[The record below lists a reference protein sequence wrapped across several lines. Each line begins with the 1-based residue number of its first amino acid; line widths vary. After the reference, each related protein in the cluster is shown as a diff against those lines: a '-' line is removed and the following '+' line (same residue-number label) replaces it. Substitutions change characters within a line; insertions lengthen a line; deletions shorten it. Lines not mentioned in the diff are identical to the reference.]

1 MYGTKPFAVELGA
14 PLGSQTSKAATG
26 LTVPVPLLKG
36 VSLAPVNALITPP
49 AVGSAQQPVAGLES
63 TCTNV
68 VAESTPESYG
78 CAESERERQ

>member
-1 MYGTKPFAVELGA
+1 MATAAEMDALNTARETLPAPRQRGLSA
-14 PLGSQTSKAATG
+14 PLKRYFGT
-26 LTVPVPLLKG
+26 PL
-36 VSLAPVNALITPP
+36 NALITPP

-78 CAESERERQ
+78 CVVSDWPRQ

>member
-1 MYGTKPFAVELGA
+1 M
-14 PLGSQTSKAATG
+14 SKAATG

-78 CAESERERQ
+78 CVVSDWPRQ